1 MAKKDMSILEKL
13 GVDSGYKT
21 THVKTVTKA
30 DIALFAEVSGDLNP
44 LHMSDEYAKQT
55 FFGGRIAHGA
65 LTQALLSA
73 AMAKLPG
80 LVVFL
85 SQSIRFLKPVRIGD
99 TITATAEVIDT
110 RKGRGIV
117 TLKNACTNQ
126 SGEKVAEGKATC
138 RLYEPPSQT

>member
-1 MAKKDMSILEKL
+1 MPILEKL
-13 GVDSGYKT
+13 GVDIGYKT
-21 THVKTVTKA
+21 THVKTVTEA
-30 DIALFAEVSGDLNP
+30 DIALFAGVSGDFNP
-44 LHMSDEYAKQT
+44 LHMSEEYASKT

-110 RKGRGIV
+110 RKKRGIV
-117 TLKNACTNQ
+117 ILKNACINQ
-126 SGEKVAEGKATC
+126 EGEKVAEGKATC
-138 RLYEPPSQT
+138 WLYEPPSQT